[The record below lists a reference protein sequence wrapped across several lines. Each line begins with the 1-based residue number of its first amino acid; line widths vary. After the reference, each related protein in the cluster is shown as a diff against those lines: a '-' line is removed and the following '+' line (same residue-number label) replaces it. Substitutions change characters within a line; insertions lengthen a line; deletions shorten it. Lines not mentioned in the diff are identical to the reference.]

1 MRSFLL
7 ILALC
12 HLALSCTLCPFRI
25 PPRPRPLDQYKLPK
39 VGGKQFD
46 LEKMPKFCNASK
58 QLPVGAECR
67 AQFEHIFCSADRLTD
82 TFSGCQSIVNKSLSE
97 QEQCSKCA
105 YQKADNSW
113 VMRWF
118 DSLGKPA
125 AGITE
130 GNYYWLGDY
139 ELCTVLRDEKS
150 FDGQYCRIEME
161 VPDAGVESGCP
172 QTDPLSIILGV
183 CFPAACSVQDL
194 AKVSGLYL
202 PYNLKVECE
211 SQGRWSA
218 ITILLLV
225 LFAVWLVPQAVST
238 IQPHLNDSV
247 LHCFSISENAKRT
260 FSTRR
265 DSPHLHVVHGLEFLL
280 FFTIVC
286 GMVYTSCFHI
296 LVKRKKDSQNK
307 IRNFQ
312 KTLHFLSKAFHH
324 YQCILSI
331 TIRTK
336 SMDFLLYPHFIQLT
350 CFSGLFQLF
359 WPAYIFCVIFM
370 YTVFP
375 GVSSGPMWIHTDT
388 VNRCEG
394 GWWKNLLFIN
404 NWFNVTDT
412 CVDLGYV
419 ISLEAQYFLILILFI
434 YLSSK
439 FVMITQVSFS
449 PQIQSRYFVNVQI
462 VVYLIFGSSIVFSF
476 VRAYRQDLP
485 PAPMLTLEPEP
496 LEKIY
501 AVYDQLMLSLFARS
515 SSYCLGF
522 IFGIGCATA
531 SEDLRKMGLRYRWHA
546 ILAVAC
552 IASGIF
558 PFVGAFPYSAWNWS
572 SNFRF
577 MNALYAAFHRPMWS
591 FSLLSFVYLCHHGAF
606 KWINALLEWRAFTP
620 LSKVTWV
627 ALVVA
632 EPIILYF
639 FSSLNKPAYAT
650 HWSTLYTAISA
661 ALLSYMIA
669 IFLDIFVTRPIRYLI
684 YPEQMHRYAQAH
696 TQEQQRA
703 AAV

>member
-7 ILALC
+7 LLAVC
-12 HLALSCTLCPFRI
+12 QIAHSCTLCPFRT

-39 VGGKQFD
+39 IGGKNFD

-58 QLPVGAECR
+58 EWPVEEGCR
-67 AQFEHIFCSADRLTD
+67 AQFEKIFCSADLLSD
-82 TFSGCQSIVNKSLSE
+82 TFSGCQSTVNKSLNE

-105 YQKADNSW
+105 YQKSDNSW
-113 VMRWF
+113 VLRWF

-139 ELCTVLRDEKS
+139 ELCTALTSEGS

-183 CFPAACSVQDL
+183 CFPSTCSVSDL
-194 AKVSGLYL
+194 AKVSSLYL

-211 SQGRWSA
+211 SQGRWSVV
-218 ITILLLV
+218 TILLLV
-225 LFAVWLVPQAVST
+225 LVSIWLIPQLVST
-238 IQPHLNDSV
+238 IQPTLNDTV
-247 LHCFSISENAKRT
+247 LNCFSIPENAKRT
-260 FSTRR
+260 LSTRR
-265 DSPHLHVVHGLEFLL
+265 ESPHLHVVHGLEFLL
-280 FFTIVC
+280 FLSIVC
-286 GMVYTSCFHI
+286 GMVYNFMLPYIENVAFSFEGVEYIGMHI
-296 LVKRKKDSQNK
+296 ANNYS
-307 IRNFQ
+307 FQ
-312 KTLHFLSKAFHH
+312 IDGLMALSAFYTTYMLFGTIPTLRAALE
-324 YQCILSI
+324 SI
-331 TIRTK
+331 AQR
-336 SMDFLLYPHFIQLT
+336 FAR
-350 CFSGLFQLF
+350 F
-359 WPAYIFCVIFM
+359 WPAYIFCVLFM

-388 VNRCEG
+388 VNRCAG

-412 CVDLGYV
+412 CVDFGYV
-419 ISLEAQYFLILILFI
+419 ISMEAQYFAILIFFI

-439 FVMITQVSFS
+439 FSLLAQLVA
-449 PQIQSRYFVNVQI
+449 
-462 VVYLIFGSSIVFSF
+462 YLIFGSSIVFSF
-476 VRAYRQDLP
+476 IRAYRQDLP

-531 SEDLRKMGLRYRWHA
+531 SEDLRKLGFGYRLHIVLGFA
-546 ILAVAC
+546 CVAC
-552 IASGIF
+552 GIF

-572 SNFRF
+572 ANFRF
-577 MNALYAAFHRPMWS
+577 MNAVYAALHRPMWS

-606 KWINALLEWRAFTP
+606 KWINALLEFRAFTP
-620 LSKVTWV
+620 LSKVTWI
-627 ALVVA
+627 ALVLA
-632 EPIILYF
+632 EPVILYF

-650 HWSTLYTAISA
+650 NWSTLYTATSA
-661 ALLSYMIA
+661 AILSYA
-669 IFLDIFVTRPIRYLI
+669 LALFLDVFITRPIRYLS
-684 YPEQMHRYAQAH
+684 YPEQLHRYAQAH
-696 TQEQQRA
+696 TREQSQP

>member
-1 MRSFLL
+1 MRLFLL
-7 ILALC
+7 ILASC

-183 CFPAACSVQDL
+183 CFPAACSVKDL
-194 AKVSGLYL
+194 AKVSALYL

-286 GMVYTSCFHI
+286 GMVYNFMLPYIENVAFSFEGVSSLSMHI
-296 LVKRKKDSQNK
+296 VNNYSYQIDGL
-307 IRNFQ
+307 
-312 KTLHFLSKAFHH
+312 LALSAF
-324 YQCILSI
+324 Y
-331 TIRTK
+331 TTY
-336 SMDFLLYPHFIQLT
+336 M
-350 CFSGLFQLF
+350 LFGTVPTVRSALESVAQRLARF

-439 FVMITQVSFS
+439 FVMITQ
-449 PQIQSRYFVNVQI
+449 I
-462 VVYLIFGSSIVFSF
+462 VAYLIFGSSIVFSF

-620 LSKVTWV
+620 LSKVTWI